1 MKRRESWLPALALL
15 PLLGSAALHAQEE
28 GIATV
33 LVVASPVIQ
42 ANESDAYAGLATHV
56 GAQQVEDLNAVD
68 LASALRRT
76 PGVSVSRFNP
86 VGSFGGS
93 EGGAVYIRGFGASRP
108 GSEIKTYLDGVPLY
122 MGVWDHALL
131 DLLPVNGIRDIT
143 VFKGP
148 QPQNFGNAFA
158 AIDLAPRE
166 AGKAPL
172 AGALHLA
179 GGSGSTLVEQADAE
193 GRNGAFDYMLAQ
205 GYARSDG
212 HRSHADGELFN
223 VMGKAGYQLDSHY
236 RLSGMFLYT
245 DNSASDPG
253 VQGQP
258 ATRAGDYKTRAAL
271 GDLALRHARD
281 WGEGELKLYQSQGH
295 GNALNQPAPDGD
307 TLSDFKLYGLHA
319 RHTLKLPRETELLAG
334 LDVDAVDG
342 SVDFNRISPAPPDHY
357 EGPTLRLN
365 SPYLAFNQRFTLMP
379 GWTLQP
385 SAGLRY
391 YQHNVFDSALAP
403 HAGLLLDSQPLSLR
417 AQYARG
423 LHYPGQDVVVLSQLI
438 PALGTSWRQLKPE
451 QDDHYE
457 LGASWRYRQEGVL
470 DLALFRDGLQDRY
483 VFAFPPAVSVPTF
496 ANLGSYHTQGI
507 EVTVQQAIGANLSV
521 FIGGT
526 LLDHSLKALPYAP
539 KHSLSLG
546 ANLQLGEWRLSSD
559 LQAQS
564 EMYVLNASRADG
576 ASNTAQVG
584 GFAVLNARLAW
595 QPTWMPA
602 RGEWFLAAENL
613 LDKDYAYRQ
622 GYPMPGT
629 WLQGGVKLQLG
640 PRS

>member
-1 MKRRESWLPALALL
+1 MKRKIVCLASLL
-15 PLLGSAALHAQEE
+15 VAAPLHAQEE
-28 GIATV
+28 AALPTV
-33 LVVASPVIQ
+33 LVVAPPVIQ
-42 ANESDAYAGLATHV
+42 ANEADAYAALATHV
-56 GAQQVEDLNAVD
+56 GAQQVEDLNALD

-122 MGVWDHALL
+122 MGVWDHPLL
-131 DLLPVNGIRDIT
+131 DLLPVNGVQDLT
-143 VFKGP
+143 VYKSP

-158 AIDLAPRE
+158 AIDLMPRE

-172 AGALHLA
+172 TGGLRLS
-179 GGSGSTLVEQADAE
+179 GGSGSTFVEQADAD
-193 GRNGAFDYMLAQ
+193 GRSGGFDYLLAQ

-223 VMGKAGYQLDSHY
+223 VMGKAGYQLDAHY
-236 RLSGMFLYT
+236 RLSGLLLYT
-245 DNSASDPG
+245 DNRASDPG
-253 VQGQP
+253 IQGQP
-258 ATRAGDYKTRAAL
+258 ATRTGDYETRATLAN
-271 GDLALRHARD
+271 LALQQQRD
-281 WGEGELKLYQSQGH
+281 WGEGELKLYYSQGH

-307 TLSDFKLYGLHA
+307 TLSDFTLYGLRA
-319 RHTLKLPRETELLAG
+319 RQTLKLHGGSELLAG
-334 LDVDAVDG
+334 VDVDGVDG
-342 SVDFNRISPAPPDHY
+342 SVEFKRIAPAPADHY
-357 EGPTLRLN
+357 EGPKLRLD
-365 SPYLAFNQRFTLMP
+365 SPYFALHQHYTLP
-379 GWTLQP
+379 AGWTLQP

-391 YQHNVFDSALAP
+391 YHHNVFDAALAP
-403 HAGLLLDSQPLSLR
+403 HAGLMLDSQALSLR

-438 PALGTSWRQLKPE
+438 PALGTSWQQLKPE

-457 LGASWRYRQEGVL
+457 LGASWHYRGDGVL
-470 DLALFRDGLQDRY
+470 DLALFRDNLQDRY
-483 VFAFPPAVSVPTF
+483 VFAFPPAVSAPSF
-496 ANLGSYHTQGI
+496 ANLGDYHTQGA
-507 EVTVQQAIGANLSV
+507 EATLQQALGRKLSLFV
-521 FIGGT
+521 GGT
-526 LLDHSLKALPYAP
+526 LLDPSLKSLPYAP
-539 KHSLSLG
+539 KRSLSLG
-546 ANLQLGEWRLSSD
+546 ANLQLGDWRLSSD

-564 EMYVLNASRADG
+564 SMYVLNAARADG

-595 QPTWMPA
+595 QPAWLPA
-602 RGEWFLAAENL
+602 QGELFLAAENL

-629 WLQGGVKLQLG
+629 WLQGGVKLALG
-640 PRS
+640 RRS